1 MTCEKCQTVN
11 TADSRFCKGCGA
23 ALQAICSAC
32 GTANTPD
39 SRFCKFCGVA
49 LSAVASAAPVAT
61 AVASALANNGMTVA
75 VPREKV
81 AQVVAVLG
89 GLNCGRCGYRTC
101 AENAMAIVRGESPPD
116 SCVQGGAEVA
126 RQIREIL
133 GETKRTPLGSLIWEQ
148 LTSIKLAIGLLIAL
162 ALISVIG
169 TLIPQNQNPFI
180 YVERYGLPGA
190 QIIQFLQLDRL
201 YSSWYFLGLLVLLVI
216 NTVCCAIKRFRVS
229 WEMVRKPVEPRPL
242 DEITKLPT
250 HSKLELGEGGLERL
264 AQLLERRRYRVGRT
278 GAQLTAYK
286 HLWGRLGVDL
296 LHVSLLIV
304 LIGGIVG
311 GLLGFEEFQ
320 VAHKGETFHV
330 ARGGFDVRVDDLWT
344 TSYSDSAQIKDWH
357 TKLTVIDNGKEVLTK
372 TIEVNEP
379 LTYKG
384 ITFYQSSFGTDWL
397 GGAHL
402 TLRVERAQ
410 PDGTTLPLGEFTAKV
425 GEEFTIDDEGRR
437 VKLSAF
443 FPDFMIG
450 EDRRPANRS
459 GRLNNPAVFLEV
471 FRGEQREFATWTF
484 AQFPEF
490 QHEFTKENP
499 YRFFVTGMTAPEFTG
514 LQIAANPGIPLI
526 YTGFILMV
534 LGLFMNFYLPPRRIW
549 AAYQESKLYV
559 GGLGR
564 EPREFEPE
572 LEEIVEELKFNP
584 HPNPLPE
591 RERAKGEGEDS
602 AKEKPKTSVTLSK

>member
-1 MTCEKCQTVN
+1 MPLQTV
-11 TADSRFCKGCGA
+11 
-23 ALQAICSAC
+23 CSSC

-39 SRFCKFCGVA
+39 SRFCKLCGASLNV
-49 LSAVASAAPVAT
+49 VASAAPVQA
-61 AVASALANNGMTVA
+61 AVAPALANNSLTGA
-75 VPREKV
+75 IPREKV
-81 AQVVAVLG
+81 AEIVAVLG
-89 GLNCGRCGYRTC
+89 GLNCGRCGHRTC

-116 SCVQGGAEVA
+116 SCVQGGAEAA

-133 GETKRTPLGSLIWEQ
+133 GQAERAPLRSLIWEQ
-148 LTSIKLAIGLLIAL
+148 LTSIKLAIGLIIAL

-169 TLIPQNQNPFI
+169 TLIPQNQDPLI
-180 YVERYGLPGA
+180 YVERYGLAGA
-190 QIIQFLQLDRL
+190 QIVQFLQFDRL

-229 WEMVRKPVEPRPL
+229 WDLVRKPVETRSL
-242 DEITKLPT
+242 DEIAKLPT
-250 HSKLELGEGGLERL
+250 HAKLDANAGGFERL
-264 AQLLERRRYRVGRT
+264 TQLLERRRYRVQQT
-278 GAQLTAYK
+278 GTQLTAYK

-296 LHVSLLIV
+296 LHLSLLVV

-311 GLLGFEEFQ
+311 GFLGFEDFQ
-320 VAHKGETFHV
+320 VAHKGQTFHV

-344 TSYSDSAQIKDWH
+344 TSYEDSVQTRDWH
-357 TKLTVIDNGKEVLTK
+357 SKLTVIDNGQEIFTK

-379 LTYKG
+379 LVYKG
-384 ITFYQSSFGTDWL
+384 IYLYQSSFGTDWL
-397 GGAHL
+397 GGAQL

-410 PDGTTLPLGEFTAKV
+410 LDGATLPLGEFTAKV
-425 GEEFTIDDEGRR
+425 GEEFTVDDEGRK
-437 VKLSAF
+437 VKISAF

-471 FRGEQREFATWTF
+471 FNGERREFGTWTF

-499 YRFFVTGMTAPEFTG
+499 YRFFVAGMTAPEFTG

-526 YTGFILMV
+526 YTGFILMM

-549 AAYQESKLYV
+549 AAFQENRLSV

-572 LEEIVEELKFNP
+572 LEEIVEELRADP
-584 HPNPLPE
+584 HSSPSPSPFQ
-591 RERAKGEGEDS
+591 GEGWGEGGDS
-602 AKEKPKTSVTLSK
+602 VDKKRPKTSAATNK

>member
-1 MTCEKCQTVN
+1 MTCAQCQTVN
-11 TADSRFCKGCGA
+11 TEDSRFCKGCGSPLSA
-23 ALQAICSAC
+23 MCSAC

-49 LSAVASAAPVAT
+49 LSTVASAAPMAPAT
-61 AVASALANNGMTVA
+61 PTLVNNGMTVA
-75 VPREKV
+75 LPREKV

-116 SCVQGGAEVA
+116 SCVQGGAEAA

-133 GETKRTPLGSLIWEQ
+133 GETQRAPLGSLIWEQ

-162 ALISVIG
+162 ALIAVIG
-169 TLIPQNQNPFI
+169 TLIPQNQNPLI
-180 YVERYGLPGA
+180 YVERYGLAGA
-190 QIIQFLQLDRL
+190 QIIQFLQFDRL
-201 YSSWYFLGLLVLLVI
+201 YSSWYFVGLLVLLVI

-229 WEMVRKPVEPRPL
+229 WEMVRKPVEPRL
-242 DEITKLPT
+242 ADEIAKLPT
-250 HSKLELGEGGLERL
+250 HAKLERADGGLERL
-264 AQLLERRRYRVGRT
+264 KELLERRRYRVQQT

-296 LHVSLLIV
+296 LHVSLLVV

-311 GLLGFEEFQ
+311 ALLGFETFQ
-320 VAHKGETFHV
+320 VAHKGEVFHV

-344 TSYSDSAQIKDWH
+344 TSYSDSPQIKDWY
-357 TKLTVIDNGKEVLTK
+357 TKLTVIDNGQEVFTK
-372 TIEVNEP
+372 TIEVNDP

-384 ITFYQSSFGTDWL
+384 ITLYQSSFGTDWL
-397 GGAHL
+397 GGAQL
-402 TLRVERAQ
+402 TIRVERAQ
-410 PDGTTLPLGEFTAKV
+410 PDGTSLPLGEFTAKV

-437 VKLSAF
+437 VKISAF

-459 GRLNNPAVFLEV
+459 GRLNNPAVFLEI
-471 FRGEQREFATWTF
+471 FKGDQREFATWTF

-490 QHEFTKENP
+490 QHEFTQQNP
-499 YRFFVTGMTAPEFTG
+499 YRFFVTGMVAPEFTG

-526 YTGFILMV
+526 YTGFILMM
-534 LGLFMNFYLPPRRIW
+534 LGLFMNFYFPPRRIW
-549 AAYQESKLYV
+549 AAYQEGKLYV

-572 LEEIVEELKFNP
+572 LDEIVEELRSDAHSTTSPFQ
-584 HPNPLPE
+584 
-591 RERAKGEGEDS
+591 GEGRSEGRDS
-602 AKEKPKTSVTLSK
+602 AREKLKTSTTL